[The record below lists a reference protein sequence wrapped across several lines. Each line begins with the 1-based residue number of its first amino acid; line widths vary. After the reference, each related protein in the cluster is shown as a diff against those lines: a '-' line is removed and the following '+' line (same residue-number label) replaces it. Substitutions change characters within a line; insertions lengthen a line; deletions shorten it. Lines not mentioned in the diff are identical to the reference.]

1 MLNYE
6 VFRNHIICI
15 IGSVEPPFHVFFFS
29 IVNEVGTHVFCSIR
43 YCNDEYF
50 LKFHEIDRLILYK
63 YEKYKLIQ

>member
-1 MLNYE
+1 MKSLE
-6 VFRNHIICI
+6 IT
-15 IGSVEPPFHVFFFS
+15 FFFS

-63 YEKYKLIQ
+63 Y

>member
-15 IGSVEPPFHVFFFS
+15 MGSVEPPFHVFFS

-50 LKFHEIDRLILYK
+50 LKIHEVNFI
-63 YEKYKLIQ
+63 

>member
-1 MLNYE
+1 MKSLEITLFALLGVLN
-6 VFRNHIICI
+6 
-15 IGSVEPPFHVFFFS
+15 SLHVFFS

>member
-1 MLNYE
+1 MKSLEITLFALLGVLNL
-6 VFRNHIICI
+6 
-15 IGSVEPPFHVFFFS
+15 PFMFFFS

>member
-15 IGSVEPPFHVFFFS
+15 IGSVEPPFHVFFS
-29 IVNEVGTHVFCSIR
+29 IVNEVGTHVFCSIG

>member
-1 MLNYE
+1 MKSLE
-6 VFRNHIICI
+6 ITLFALL
-15 IGSVEPPFHVFFFS
+15 GSVELPSCFFP

-63 YEKYKLIQ
+63 YKKYKLIQ

>member
-1 MLNYE
+1 MKSLEITLFALLGVLN
-6 VFRNHIICI
+6 
-15 IGSVEPPFHVFFFS
+15 SLHVFFFP

>member
-1 MLNYE
+1 MKSLEITLFALLGVLN
-6 VFRNHIICI
+6 
-15 IGSVEPPFHVFFFS
+15 SLHVFFP

-63 YEKYKLIQ
+63 YKKYKLIQ